1 VRPLLRIPIHAPSL
15 VSPALHHGLQPL
27 AAVASALLAS
37 SAHSQLGGAHYAAPV
52 DLGSISYLQAIILGL
67 IQGVTE
73 LFPVSSLGHTV
84 ILPQLFGWHRVVIAE
99 SQPES
104 FWLPFVVGL
113 HVGTAIGLLIFY
125 FRTWVDIIT
134 GLGKSI
140 VSRRIDN
147 STQRLGWLLVIAT
160 IPAGVIG
167 LAFEHP
173 LRVVFTKPLAASIFL
188 TVNGVLL
195 FFGEGVRKGAEN
207 REQHGINARRQLG
220 NLSWKES
227 VIIGTA
233 QVGALFAGISRSG
246 ITMVAGLVRGLDHED
261 SARFAFLLA
270 TPIILGAGVVKLP
283 DLLGPLGDGIR
294 GQTVVGAVFACG
306 AALVSVRF
314 LAKYFETKTLL
325 PFAVYCLLAGIGF
338 TIYFS

>member
-1 VRPLLRIPIHAPSL
+1 VTSVL
-15 VSPALHHGLQPL
+15 L
-27 AAVASALLAS
+27 AAST
-37 SAHSQLGGAHYAAPV
+37 HSHLGAAHYGPPV
-52 DLGSISYLQAIILGL
+52 AHGSISYSQAIILGL

-84 ILPQLFGWHRVVIAE
+84 ILPQLFGWHRVVVAE

-113 HVGTAIGLLIFY
+113 HVGTAIGLFIFY
-125 FRTWVDIIT
+125 FKTWVDI
-134 GLGKSI
+134 LRELFRSI
-140 VSRRIDN
+140 VSRRVEN
-147 STQRLGWLLVIAT
+147 STQRLGWLLVIASV
-160 IPAGVIG
+160 PAGVIG
-167 LAFEHP
+167 IAFEHP
-173 LRVVFTKPLAASIFL
+173 LRVLFTKPLAASIFL

-207 REQHGINARRQLG
+207 RQKHGVNAKRQLDSL
-220 NLSWKES
+220 NWKEAA
-227 VIIGTA
+227 IIGVA

-270 TPIILGAGVVKLP
+270 TPIIFGAGLVKLP

-294 GQTVVGAVFACG
+294 GQTLVGAAFACV
-306 AALVSVRF
+306 AALVSIRF
-314 LAKYFETKTLL
+314 LSKYFETRTLL
-325 PFAVYCLLAGIGF
+325 PFAAYCLLAGIAL

>member
-1 VRPLLRIPIHAPSL
+1 VRPLFRIPIYAPRLAVPAFHHA
-15 VSPALHHGLQPL
+15 LQPL
-27 AAVASALLAS
+27 AAFTSVLLGAATGPALS
-37 SAHSQLGGAHYAAPV
+37 TAHYGAPV
-52 DLGSISYLQAIILGL
+52 DHGTISYLQAIILGL

-84 ILPQLFGWHRVVIAE
+84 ILPQLFGWHRLVVAE

-125 FRTWVDIIT
+125 FKTWVDIVRE
-134 GLGKSI
+134 LFRSI
-140 VSRRIDN
+140 VGRRIEN

-160 IPAGVIG
+160 VPAGITG
-167 LAFEHP
+167 LLFEHP
-173 LRVVFTKPLAASIFL
+173 LRVLFTKPLAASIFL
-188 TVNGVLL
+188 TVNGVIL

-207 REQHGINARRQLG
+207 RDKQGIKPKRDLG
-220 NLSWKES
+220 SLNWKEA
-227 VIIGTA
+227 VIIGIA
-233 QVGALFAGISRSG
+233 QIGALFAGISRSG

-270 TPIILGAGVVKLP
+270 TPIIFGAGAVKLP
-283 DLLGPLGDGIR
+283 DLLGPLGNGIR

-314 LAKYFETKTLL
+314 LSKYFETKTLL
-325 PFAVYCLLAGIGF
+325 PFAVYCFLAGIGL
-338 TIYFS
+338 TIYFA